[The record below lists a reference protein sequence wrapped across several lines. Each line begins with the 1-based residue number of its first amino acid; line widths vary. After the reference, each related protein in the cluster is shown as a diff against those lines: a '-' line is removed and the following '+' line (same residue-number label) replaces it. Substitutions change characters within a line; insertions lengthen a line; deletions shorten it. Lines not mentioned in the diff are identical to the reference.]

1 MKVFAPFLLFLLLSS
16 YKTNAQNGD
25 VFLKSLKSDRQKADT
40 CFSLAMRHFF
50 KSNFDS
56 AGIYLNIGVV
66 FAERTGDNENLIN
79 YYLSL
84 GNTFTLNN
92 EAAKGLLWL
101 RKANAYVSNSTPY
114 ELRQKHILFQGMAF
128 ARMQNTDSALFYYHQ
143 CELLNNELKP
153 YNNWQVYNL
162 AAKAM
167 QNADMHEEAEKYFTK
182 AHQLV
187 KAGGIRVDYGIVL
200 YNLGNFYYQWNKPE
214 KFAAI
219 LDERQRFVQ
228 SGKKDYSRD
237 PEHRMLF
244 IDWTKESFEKKISF
258 MQGVKKEFLKNGA
271 VSNAALSNFYL
282 AGFYEEK
289 NQDEEALKFIREN
302 DQSAYLGR
310 DIINLYT
317 NTKILYRLLKKT
329 GKTAEAMAAADR
341 LFSLKDSL
349 IRLQQRETLIEA
361 EIKYDTEKKEKDI
374 ALLNYEN
381 RVNALML
388 GKQKDLLAKETD
400 LKEAL
405 QRENILKDS
414 TVQKEKRYNQ
424 LLESENKMRARE
436 LHNEQELKVAA
447 TKESKIKEERLIKE
461 KRARTQLIAGSLLLL
476 TSGLIIFLLYRKQ
489 RTKNRIIQ
497 KQSEDLQTLMK
508 EIHHRVKNNLQ
519 VISSLLD
526 LQSLSI
532 KDKQAADAVREGKI
546 RVQSMALIH
555 QNLYNADNIK
565 GIFMDD
571 YVNTLAGNL
580 FASYN
585 IQKGKVRIITD
596 VDHINL
602 DVDTVIPIGLII
614 NELISNSL
622 KYAFGAEENGEIHVA
637 LKEKNNL
644 LELKVKD
651 TGCGFPP
658 NWNRMQSHSFGYN
671 LINAFAQKLKAKMDI
686 YNDSGACVLMNISRF
701 KLA

>member
-1 MKVFAPFLLFLLLSS
+1 MKVFAAFLSFLLLSS
-16 YKTNAQNGD
+16 YKTNAQNDD
-25 VFLKSLKSDRQKADT
+25 VFLNNQKTNRQKADT
-40 CFSLAMRHFF
+40 CFSLAMQHFSR
-50 KSNFDS
+50 SNFDS
-56 AGIYLNIGVV
+56 AGFYLNKGAV
-66 FAERTGDNENLIN
+66 FAEQTGDNETIIK

-92 EAAKGLLWL
+92 EADQGLIWL
-101 RKANAYVSNSTPY
+101 RKANAYITNSTSY
-114 ELRQKHILFQGMAF
+114 EQRQKHVLFQGMAF
-128 ARMQNTDSALFYYHQ
+128 ARMQNTDSALLYYHQ
-143 CELLNNELKP
+143 CELLNNELRP

-167 QNADMHEEAEKYFTK
+167 ENADMNEESEKYFMK

-187 KAGGIRVDYGIVL
+187 KAAGNRIDYGIVL
-200 YNLGNFYYQWNKPE
+200 YNLSNFYYQWNKPE

-219 LDERQRFVQ
+219 LDERQKFVQ

-244 IDWTKESFEKKISF
+244 IDWAKEPFDKKITF
-258 MQGVKKEFLKNGA
+258 MQSVKKAFLKNGA

-282 AGFYEEK
+282 AGFYEEN
-289 NQDEEALKFIREN
+289 NQEEEALRFIREN
-302 DQSAYLGR
+302 DRSAYLGR

-317 NTKILYRLLKKT
+317 NTKMLYRLLKKT

-341 LFSLKDSL
+341 LFTLKDSL

-361 EIKYDTEKKEKDI
+361 EIRYDTEKKEKDI

-381 RVNALML
+381 QVKSLML
-388 GKQKDLLAKETD
+388 GKQKDLLIKETD
-400 LKEAL
+400 LRAAL
-405 QRENILKDS
+405 QRENKLKDS
-414 TVQKEKRYNQ
+414 VVQNEKQYNQ
-424 LLESENKMRARE
+424 LLESENKMREKE
-436 LHNEQELKVAA
+436 LRSEQALKMAA
-447 TKESKIKEERLIKE
+447 TKENKIKEEQLVKE
-461 KRARTQLIAGSLLLL
+461 KRARAQLIAGSLLLL
-476 TSGLIIFLLYRKQ
+476 ACGLVIFLLYRKQ
-489 RTKNRIIQ
+489 RIKNRIIQ
-497 KQSEDLQTLMK
+497 KQSDDLHTLMK

-555 QNLYNADNIK
+555 QNLYNADNIR

-622 KYAFGAEENGEIHVA
+622 KYAFGAEENGVIHVA
-637 LKEKNNL
+637 LKDKNNV
-644 LELKVKD
+644 LELIVKD
-651 TGCGFPP
+651 TGRGFPP
-658 NWNRMQSHSFGYN
+658 NWNRAQPHSFGYN

>member
-1 MKVFAPFLLFLLLSS
+1 MKHFALFPLLLLLFS
-16 YKTNAQNGD
+16 YKTNAQSEEHYLMG
-25 VFLKSLKSDRQKADT
+25 LKSNQEKADT
-40 CFSLAMRHFF
+40 CFHFAMKHFY

-56 AGIYLNIGVV
+56 AGIYLNKGVA
-66 FAERTGDNENLIN
+66 FAEKTGEDKTILN
-79 YYLSL
+79 YYLTL
-84 GNTFTLNN
+84 GNTHTLNN

-101 RKANAYVSNSTPY
+101 RKANSYVSNTTPY

-143 CELLNNELKP
+143 CEKLNSELKP
-153 YNNWQVYNL
+153 YNNWLVYNL
-162 AAKAM
+162 AATAL
-167 QNADMHEEAEKYFTK
+167 QNADMNEEAEGYFIK

-187 KAGGIRVDYGIVL
+187 KEGGARIDYGIVL
-200 YNLGNFYYQWNKPE
+200 YNLGNFYYQWNKPD
-214 KFAAI
+214 KFALI
-219 LDERQRFVQ
+219 LDERQKFVQ
-228 SGKKDYSRD
+228 AGKKDYSRD
-237 PEHRMLF
+237 PEHKMIF
-244 IDWTKESFEKKISF
+244 IDWTKEAFDKKVSF
-258 MQGVKKEFLKNGA
+258 MEGVKKEFLKNGA
-271 VSNAALSNFYL
+271 LANAALSNLYL
-282 AGFYEEK
+282 AGFYEDR
-289 NQDEEALKFIREN
+289 NQYEEALVLIMEN
-302 DQSAYLGR
+302 EHSPYLGR
-310 DIINLYT
+310 DIVNSYI
-317 NTKILYRLLKKT
+317 NTKILYRLQKKT
-329 GKTAEAMAAADR
+329 GRTAEAMVTADK
-341 LFSLKDSL
+341 LIILKDSL
-349 IRLQQRETLIEA
+349 IWLQQRETLIEA
-361 EIKYDTEKKEKDI
+361 ETKYETEKKEKDI
-374 ALLNYEN
+374 ALLNYKNEMKELKL
-381 RVNALML
+381 A
-388 GKQKDLLAKETD
+388 KQKDMLAKETD

-414 TVQKEKRYNQ
+414 TVQQEKQYNQ
-424 LLESENKMRARE
+424 LLERENRMQEKELYTEQALKEAAR
-436 LHNEQELKVAA
+436 
-447 TKESKIKEERLIKE
+447 KESRIKEEKLSKE
-461 KRARTQLIAGSLLLL
+461 KKARMQLIAGSFLLLL
-476 TSGLIIFLLYRKQ
+476 CGLTIFLLYRKQ
-489 RTKNRIIQ
+489 RIKNRIIQ

-532 KDKQAADAVREGKI
+532 KDRQAAHAVREGKI

-555 QNLYNADNIK
+555 QNLYSADNIR

-580 FASYN
+580 YSSYN
-585 IQKGKVRIITD
+585 VQNNKVKIITD

-637 LKEKNNL
+637 LKEKNNV

-658 NWNRMQSHSFGYN
+658 NWSRTQSSSFGYN